1 MPVVTIAMILSLVIL
16 AMTLT
21 AAHGLLPLN
30 GAVGIRT
37 GATMRDEDTW
47 RRAHQAALP
56 VTALTA
62 GVVVPAGVTSIASGW
77 LDGHLELAGS
87 VLLAAT
93 VAGLL
98 VAAVVAH
105 RAARA

>member
-1 MPVVTIAMILSLVIL
+1 MPLVALAMALSLGVFT
-16 AMTLT
+16 MTLT
-21 AAHGLLPLN
+21 AARGLLPLN

-37 GATMRDEDTW
+37 RATMHDRDAW
-47 RRAHQAALP
+47 RRAHQTALP

-62 GVVVPAGVTSIASGW
+62 GVVVAAGVTSIAPGSLG
-77 LDGHLELAGS
+77 GHLELVGAVLVAG
-87 VLLAAT
+87 T

-98 VAAVVAH
+98 LSAVVAH